1 MKKIE
6 CEIIEVQDYPIPGI
20 VFKDLTPVWKD
31 QDLFNI
37 LIDKMTEIWVECEID
52 TVASIESRGFVVG
65 APIAYKL
72 NAGFVP
78 LRKPNKL
85 PREVYSQAVS
95 LEYGETEI
103 QVHKDAF
110 QESKKVLII
119 DDLLATGGTATAAF
133 KLIPENLVTGFGFM
147 VELRVLNGRKK
158 IEEISDARIESLVIY
173 D

>member
-1 MKKIE
+1 MRGIKE
-6 CEIIEVQDYPIPGI
+6 EIIEIRDYPIPG
-20 VFKDLTPVWKD
+20 VGFKDLTPVWKN
-31 QDLFNI
+31 QELFNV
-37 LIDKMTEIWVECEID
+37 LIDQMTGIWAEAEID
-52 TVASIESRGFVVG
+52 TVASIESRGFIVG

-85 PREVYSQAVS
+85 PREVYSQPVK

-110 QESKKVLII
+110 QKSKNVLII
-119 DDLLATGGTATAAF
+119 DDLLATGGTAISAF
-133 KLIPENLVTGFGFM
+133 KLIPEDMVVGFGFM
-147 VELRVLNGRKK
+147 VELSQLNGRKRL
-158 IEEISDARIESLVIY
+158 EEISDAKIESLVVY

>member
-1 MKKIE
+1 MRGIKE
-6 CEIIEVQDYPIPGI
+6 EIIEIRDYPIPG
-20 VFKDLTPVWKD
+20 VGFKDLTPVWKN
-31 QDLFNI
+31 QELFNV
-37 LIDKMTEIWVECEID
+37 LIDQMTGIWAEAEID
-52 TVASIESRGFVVG
+52 TVASIESRGFIVG

-85 PREVYSQAVS
+85 PREVYSQPVK

-110 QESKKVLII
+110 QKSKNVLII
-119 DDLLATGGTATAAF
+119 DDLLATGGTAIAAF
-133 KLIPENLVTGFGFM
+133 KLIPEDMVAGFGFM
-147 VELRVLNGRKK
+147 VELSQLNGRKRL
-158 IEEISDARIESLVIY
+158 EEISDAKIESLVVY

>member
-1 MKKIE
+1 MKEIE

-20 VFKDLTPVWKD
+20 VFKDLTPVWKSK
-31 QDLFNI
+31 DLFNI
-37 LIDKMTEIWVECEID
+37 LIDKMTEIWTGYEID

-110 QESKKVLII
+110 QESKKVLVI
-119 DDLLATGGTATAAF
+119 DDLLATGGTAIAAF
-133 KLIPENLVTGFGFM
+133 KLIPEDLVVGFGFM
-147 VELRVLNGRKK
+147 VELGGLNGRKK
-158 IEEISDARIESLVIY
+158 IEEISDVRIESLVVY

>member
-1 MKKIE
+1 MKEIE
-6 CEIIEVQDYPIPGI
+6 DEIIEVQDYPIPGI
-20 VFKDLTPVWKD
+20 EFKDLTPVWKN

-37 LIDKMTEIWVECEID
+37 LIDKMTEIWVGCEID
-52 TVASIESRGFVVG
+52 TVASIESRGFIVG

-110 QESKKVLII
+110 QKSKKVLII
-119 DDLLATGGTATAAF
+119 DDLLATGGTAIAAF
-133 KLIPENLVTGFGFM
+133 KLVPEELVAGFGFM
-147 VELRVLNGRKK
+147 VELGRFNGRKK
-158 IEEISDARIESLVIY
+158 IEEISNGKIESLVIY

>member
-1 MKKIE
+1 MKEIE

-20 VFKDLTPVWKD
+20 VFKDLTPVWKN

-37 LIDKMTEIWVECEID
+37 LIDKMTETWVGCEID
-52 TVASIESRGFVVG
+52 TVASIESRGFIVG

-95 LEYGETEI
+95 LEYGETDI

-110 QESKKVLII
+110 QESKKVLVI
-119 DDLLATGGTATAAF
+119 DDLLATGGTANAAF
-133 KLIPENLVTGFGFM
+133 KLIPEDLVVGFGFM
-147 VELRVLNGRKK
+147 VELSGLNGRKK
-158 IEEISDARIESLVIY
+158 IEEISDVRIESLVIY